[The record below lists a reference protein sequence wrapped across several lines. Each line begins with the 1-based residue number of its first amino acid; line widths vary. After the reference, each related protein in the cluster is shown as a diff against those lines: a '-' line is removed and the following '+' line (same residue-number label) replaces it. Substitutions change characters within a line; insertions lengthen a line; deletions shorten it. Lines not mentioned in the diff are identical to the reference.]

1 MFEIL
6 NLIVQTCA
14 IEVVRSIARFRDS
27 IKKDNNI
34 FGVGA
39 FMEKSSLALV
49 VGELSLF
56 RKLYVSLVTCVEPLA
71 WWRIHETQFPNV
83 RILTK
88 QILGILG
95 SQIEIKCVFNL
106 VGVLTTLK
114 RCTLQLDV

>member
-6 NLIVQTCA
+6 NLTVQACVVKVVGFVA
-14 IEVVRSIARFRDS
+14 GFGDFIEEN
-27 IKKDNNI
+27 NNI

-39 FMEKSSLALV
+39 SIKESSCAFI

-56 RKLYVSLVTCVEPLA
+56 KRLSMSLVTCVDPLT

-83 RILTK
+83 SFLVK

-95 SQIEIKCVFNL
+95 SQIEIERVFNL
-106 VGVLTTLK
+106 VGV
-114 RCTLQLDV
+114 